1 MWNFRYGLIQALISC
16 GHQVVVLAPSDK
28 FSEKLKNLGCELYNI
43 TIHSKGTHPLED
55 MKLLL
60 AFFRTFWH
68 IRPDILMSYT
78 IKPVIYGGLVARWM
92 NIPHVPMITGLG
104 TAFIHGNLLTR
115 LVEVLY
121 RRVLPHAKRV
131 FFLNTD
137 DRNLFLSRMLVV
149 ESKVEQLPGEGVGLN
164 HFAFASMR
172 TRPADQPVLLM
183 IARLLRDK
191 GVLEYVE
198 AARRVHTLNPK
209 AIFRLLGAAGADNP
223 TAISLDQVRSW
234 EEERIIE
241 YLGITED
248 VRPHIADAD
257 CVVLPSYREG
267 IPRTLLEAGA
277 MGRPIIT
284 TDVAGCRDIVEDG
297 INGFLCMPRNG
308 VDLAEKMLQFIN
320 LSHKQRANMGQNG
333 RKKMVRE
340 FDEKIVIQRYLEV
353 IREVCVS

>member
-1 MWNFRYGLIQALISC
+1 
-16 GHQVVVLAPSDK
+16 
-28 FSEKLKNLGCELYNI
+28 
-43 TIHSKGTHPLED
+43 
-55 MKLLL
+55 
-60 AFFRTFWH
+60 
-68 IRPDILMSYT
+68 
-78 IKPVIYGGLVARWM
+78 
-92 NIPHVPMITGLG
+92 
-104 TAFIHGNLLTR
+104 
-115 LVEVLY
+115 
-121 RRVLPHAKRV
+121 
-131 FFLNTD
+131 
-137 DRNLFLSRMLVV
+137 MLVV